1 MPVGTYKESFLFV
14 LSLLVLLPVITH
26 AQVSKIVFTT
36 ESQIIKPGELSGP
49 ITIQTQD
56 SFGNLY
62 QTPET
67 IDLEFTSTSATA
79 EFLGSTGNPVTKTM
93 NTNTANRTF
102 YYRDSMEG
110 NSTITINATGRTS
123 GNIWGANQTITISN
137 SVSTS
142 TSTTTNQTTT
152 TTSTPS
158 PTNNSP
164 STTSG
169 HYSATPVTYLDPS
182 VKFEAGAGRNR
193 LSTVG
198 VPIEFKADTT
208 SEHTKNS
215 SFKWSFG
222 DGSMTNGPLVTHSY
236 AYPGEYVVVLSVTAL
251 DGKGAVSRTNVKIV
265 AAELF
270 VSQASLDRIEIT
282 NNSRE
287 EVNLYGRALTSG
299 GKIFLFPQ
307 DTIVAAKQKIS
318 FSTAV
323 TGLKPTHPTDV
334 YLVVVGASPSNINI
348 AAKIEEERLAQIA
361 LVQSQIYELQQEL
374 VVVTEQEE
382 DVRLST
388 TTEIIESE
396 EPKVEEI
403 NKVEEK
409 NPAELQLESQ
419 TALVTNAISE
429 TKSGIMSSWLNILK
443 RFFFRTW

>member
-56 SFGNLY
+56 SCGNLY

-79 EFLGSTGNPVTKTM
+79 EFLGSTCNPVTKTM

-265 AAELF
+265 AA
-270 VSQASLDRIEIT
+270 
-282 NNSRE
+282 
-287 EVNLYGRALTSG
+287 
-299 GKIFLFPQ
+299 
-307 DTIVAAKQKIS
+307 KQKIS